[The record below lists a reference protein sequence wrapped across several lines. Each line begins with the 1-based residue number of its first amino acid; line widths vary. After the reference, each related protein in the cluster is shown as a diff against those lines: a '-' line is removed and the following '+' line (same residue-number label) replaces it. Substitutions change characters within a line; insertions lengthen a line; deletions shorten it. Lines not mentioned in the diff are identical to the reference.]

1 MNYATVVRRF
11 ISALYCFCEN
21 HPEYEHVNYLET
33 LKAAGSDTW
42 ENKLENADVSKMD
55 AKAVIA
61 LLIGA
66 VRADRFSEGALL
78 DLLEE
83 GCVLRWLERLK
94 EIDRQ
99 P

>member
-1 MNYATVVRRF
+1 M
-11 ISALYCFCEN
+11 
-21 HPEYEHVNYLET
+21 
-33 LKAAGSDTW
+33 
-42 ENKLENADVSKMD
+42 ENADVSKMD